1 MHIRCREKDVENDE
15 TGDCKGGSIASWEK
29 AMWLSGINRS
39 RERSCLFALRDGRC
53 DNDDATFKSITFSYI
68 GILCGAYIV
77 GALWQ
82 SWCRSLF

>member
-1 MHIRCREKDVENDE
+1 
-15 TGDCKGGSIASWEK
+15 
-29 AMWLSGINRS
+29 MWLRAINRS

-77 GALWQ
+77 GAL
-82 SWCRSLF
+82 